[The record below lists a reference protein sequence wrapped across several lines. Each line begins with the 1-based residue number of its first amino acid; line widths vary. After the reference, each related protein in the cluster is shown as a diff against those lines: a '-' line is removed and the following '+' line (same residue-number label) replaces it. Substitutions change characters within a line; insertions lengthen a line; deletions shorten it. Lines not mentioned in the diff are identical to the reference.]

1 MEAED
6 YFESYEDL
14 GVHHL
19 MLRDRPRSE
28 AYRKVPPPHCFTNT
42 DHLRCV
48 LSDRLRESIACCVFF
63 CRLVLQ
69 AIEGNKEAFQGKVV
83 LDVGTG
89 TGLLAMF
96 AARAG
101 AKKVPSDCAVSE

>member
-1 MEAED
+1 MAAED

-28 AYRKVPPPHCFTNT
+28 AYRKVLLTNT
-42 DHLRCV
+42 DPLRCV
-48 LSDRLRESIACCVFF
+48 ERSFESMACCVFF
-63 CRLVLQ
+63 DGRLVLQ

-101 AKKVPSDCAVSE
+101 AKKVQSDCAVSE